1 MLNILSWLN
10 KIIHKNIF
18 FVSIYTREVGEIQ
31 SSHSLS
37 KNQRWTAR
45 QRKSTF
51 DYFVYN
57 PFFWTMD
64 YLESAIL
71 SSSLNNTP
79 NCLANPF
86 MRCHTLNFTKNC

>member
-37 KNQRWTAR
+37 KNQR
-45 QRKSTF
+45 
-51 DYFVYN
+51 
-57 PFFWTMD
+57 
-64 YLESAIL
+64 
-71 SSSLNNTP
+71 
-79 NCLANPF
+79 
-86 MRCHTLNFTKNC
+86 

>member
-37 KNQRWTAR
+37 KNQRWTAP

-57 PFFWTMD
+57 PFFLD
-64 YLESAIL
+64 YGLPWVSYSE
-71 SSSLNNTP
+71 
-79 NCLANPF
+79 F
-86 MRCHTLNFTKNC
+86 